1 MKYYVADSYKNMTI
15 VGEPIKKNGK
25 LYTVVEGACDR
36 CGGTGIFACRV
47 ENGHPVP
54 HPAYGGVCL
63 KCGGTGKI
71 TKTVR
76 LYTETQ
82 YAAAQRAK
90 ESRRARAEEIMQ
102 ARIKERKAK
111 ALPNWLK
118 QNGFDKDG
126 YTYLIFGNTYPIK
139 DELKAA
145 SCKFSQELKWHGPAA
160 IDVPEDCYVE
170 KIHWSD
176 VYNWNENAFDM
187 WRTEEGNKFLEDI
200 FSSHTLGQYVGEV
213 GERLRNIPVIFE
225 KVITFEGQY
234 GTAQVY
240 RFNYEGAQLSWFTEV
255 HKDLEEGA
263 EYTLSGTVKE
273 HKVYG
278 NVKTT
283 YLNRCIVKDIK
294 RYDAYGP
301 QLVESNRQIETTTLS

>member
-1 MKYYVADSYKNMTI
+1 MNYYVADTYKNMER

-36 CGGTGIFACRV
+36 CGGTGVFACRV

-63 KCGGTGKI
+63 KCGGTGKV

-76 LYTETQ
+76 LYTEKEYESMQ
-82 YAAAQRAK
+82 KAK
-90 ESRRARAEEIMQ
+90 VNRRIKKIEE
-102 ARIKERKAK
+102 RKEREKERKAN

-118 QNGFDKDG
+118 QNGFDTEG
-126 YTYLIFGNTYPIK
+126 NTYLIYGNTYPIK
-139 DELKAA
+139 DKLKEAG
-145 SCKFSQELKWHGPAA
+145 CKFSQELKWHGPAA
-160 IDVPEDCYVE
+160 VDVPEDCYVE

-176 VYNWNENAFDM
+176 VYSWNQDALNM
-187 WRTEEGNKFLEDI
+187 WCTEKGNKFLEDI
-200 FSSHTLGQYVGEV
+200 FSSHILGQYVGEI
-213 GERLRNIPVIFE
+213 GERLRNITVTFD
-225 KVITFEGQY
+225 KVITFERQY
-234 GTAQVY
+234 GTTQVY
-240 RFNYEGAQLSWFTEV
+240 RFNYKGAQLSWFTEV

-278 NVKTT
+278 NMKTT
-283 YLNRCIVKDIK
+283 YLNRCIIK
-294 RYDAYGP
+294 
-301 QLVESNRQIETTTLS
+301 

>member
-1 MKYYVADSYKNMTI
+1 MNYYVADTYKNMER

-25 LYTVVEGACDR
+25 LYTVVEGTCDR
-36 CGGTGIFACRV
+36 CGGTGVFACRV

-76 LYTETQ
+76 LYTEGE
-82 YAAAQRAK
+82 YRSAQKAK
-90 ESRRARAEEIMQ
+90 ANRKAKAEETRQ

-111 ALPNWLK
+111 AFTRWLER
-118 QNGFDKDG
+118 NGFNENEE
-126 YTYLIFGNTYPIK
+126 TYLIYGNTYPIK
-139 DELKAA
+139 DTLKAA
-145 SCKFSQELKWHGPAA
+145 GYKFSQELKWHGPTAVE
-160 IDVPEDCYVE
+160 VPEDCYVE

-176 VYNWNENAFDM
+176 VYNWNADALDM

-200 FSSHTLGQYVGEV
+200 FSSHTLGQYVGEI
-213 GERLRNIPVIFE
+213 GERLRNITVIFD

-283 YLNRCIVKDIK
+283 YLNRCIIK
-294 RYDAYGP
+294 
-301 QLVESNRQIETTTLS
+301 

>member
-1 MKYYVADSYKNMTI
+1 MNYYVADTYKNMKRI
-15 VGEPIKKNGK
+15 GEPIKKNGK

-36 CGGTGIFACRV
+36 CGGTGVFACRV

-76 LYTETQ
+76 LYTEGE
-82 YAAAQRAK
+82 YRSAQKAK
-90 ESRRARAEEIMQ
+90 ANRKAKTEETMQ

-111 ALPNWLK
+111 AFTRWLER
-118 QNGFDKDG
+118 NGFNENEE
-126 YTYLIFGNTYPIK
+126 TYLIYGNTYPIK
-139 DELKAA
+139 DKLKEAG
-145 SCKFSQELKWHGPAA
+145 CKFSQELKWHGPAA
-160 IDVPEDCYVE
+160 VDVPEDCYIE

-176 VYNWNENAFDM
+176 VYNWNADALDM

-200 FSSHTLGQYVGEV
+200 FSSHTLGQYVGEI
-213 GERLRNIPVIFE
+213 GERLRNITVVFD

-263 EYTLSGTVKE
+263 EYTLSGTVKD

-283 YLNRCIVKDIK
+283 YLNRCIIK
-294 RYDAYGP
+294 
-301 QLVESNRQIETTTLS
+301 

>member
-1 MKYYVADSYKNMTI
+1 MNYYVADTYKNMER

-63 KCGGTGKI
+63 KCGGTGKV

-76 LYTETQ
+76 LYTEGE
-82 YAAAQRAK
+82 YRSAQKAK
-90 ESRRARAEEIMQ
+90 ANRKAKAEETMQ

-111 ALPNWLK
+111 AFTRWLER
-118 QNGFDKDG
+118 NGFNENEE
-126 YTYLIFGNTYPIK
+126 TYLIYGNTYPIK
-139 DELKAA
+139 DTLKAA
-145 SCKFSQELKWHGPAA
+145 GYKFSQELKWHGPAA
-160 IDVPEDCYVE
+160 VEVPEDCYVE

-176 VYNWNENAFDM
+176 VYNWNADALDM

-200 FSSHTLGQYVGEV
+200 FSSHTLGEYVGEI
-213 GERLRNIPVIFE
+213 GERLRNITVIFD

-240 RFNYEGAQLSWFTEV
+240 RFNYEGAQLSWFTEI

-283 YLNRCIVKDIK
+283 YLNRCIIK
-294 RYDAYGP
+294 
-301 QLVESNRQIETTTLS
+301 

>member
-1 MKYYVADSYKNMTI
+1 MNYYVADTYKNMER

-36 CGGTGIFACRV
+36 CGGTGVFACRV

-63 KCGGTGKI
+63 KCGGTGKV

-76 LYTETQ
+76 LYTEGE
-82 YAAAQRAK
+82 YRSAQKAK
-90 ESRRARAEEIMQ
+90 ANR
-102 ARIKERKAK
+102 RIKKIEERKERERERKAN
-111 ALPNWLK
+111 ALSNWLK
-118 QNGFDKDG
+118 QNGFDEDG
-126 YTYLIFGNTYPIK
+126 NTYLIYGNTYPIK
-139 DELKAA
+139 DTLKAA
-145 SCKFSQELKWHGPAA
+145 GCKFSQELKWHGPAA
-160 IDVPEDCYVE
+160 VAVPEDCYIE
-170 KIHWSD
+170 RIHWSD
-176 VYNWNENAFDM
+176 VYEWNKDFLNM
-187 WRTEEGNKFLEDI
+187 HITPSGQSFLEDI
-200 FSSHTLGQYVGEV
+200 FSSHTLGQYVGEI
-213 GERLRNIPVIFE
+213 GERLRNITVIFD

-263 EYTLSGTVKE
+263 EYTLSGTVKQ

-283 YLNRCIVKDIK
+283 YLNRCIIK
-294 RYDAYGP
+294 
-301 QLVESNRQIETTTLS
+301 

>member
-1 MKYYVADSYKNMTI
+1 MNYYVADTYKNMERI
-15 VGEPIKKNGK
+15 GEPIKKNGK
-25 LYTVVEGACDR
+25 LYTVVEGTCDR
-36 CGGTGIFACRV
+36 CGGTGVFACRV

-76 LYTETQ
+76 LYTEGE
-82 YAAAQRAK
+82 YRSAQKAKVNRRAK
-90 ESRRARAEEIMQ
+90 AEETMQ

-111 ALPNWLK
+111 AFTRWLER
-118 QNGFDKDG
+118 NGFNENEE
-126 YTYLIFGNTYPIK
+126 TYLIYGNTYPIK
-139 DELKAA
+139 DKLKEAG
-145 SCKFSQELKWHGPAA
+145 CKFSQELKWHGPAA
-160 IDVPEDCYVE
+160 VDVPEDCYIE

-176 VYNWNENAFDM
+176 VYNWNADALDM

-200 FSSHTLGQYVGEV
+200 FSSHTLGQYVGEI
-213 GERLRNIPVIFE
+213 GERLRNITVVFD

-240 RFNYEGAQLSWFTEV
+240 RFNYEGTQLSWFTEV

-263 EYTLSGTVKE
+263 EYTLSGTVKD

-283 YLNRCIVKDIK
+283 YLNRCIIK
-294 RYDAYGP
+294 
-301 QLVESNRQIETTTLS
+301 

>member
-1 MKYYVADSYKNMTI
+1 MEYYVADSYKNMTRI
-15 VGEPIKKNGK
+15 GEPIKKNGK
-25 LYTVVEGACDR
+25 FYTVVEGTCDR
-36 CGGTGIFACRV
+36 CGGTGVFACRV

-76 LYTETQ
+76 LYTEGE
-82 YAAAQRAK
+82 YRSAQKAK
-90 ESRRARAEEIMQ
+90 ANRKAKAEETMQ

-111 ALPNWLK
+111 AFTRWLER
-118 QNGFDKDG
+118 NGFNENEE
-126 YTYLIFGNTYPIK
+126 TYLIYGNTYPIK
-139 DELKAA
+139 DMLKEAG
-145 SCKFSQELKWHGPAA
+145 CKFSQELKWHGPVAVE
-160 IDVPEDCYVE
+160 VPEDCYIE

-176 VYNWNENAFDM
+176 VYNWNADALDM

-200 FSSHTLGQYVGEV
+200 FSSHTLGEYVGKI
-213 GERLRNIPVIFE
+213 GERLRNITVTFD

-240 RFNYEGAQLSWFTEV
+240 RFNYEGAQLSWFTGV

-263 EYTLSGTVKE
+263 EYTLSGTVKD

-283 YLNRCIVKDIK
+283 YLNRCIIK
-294 RYDAYGP
+294 
-301 QLVESNRQIETTTLS
+301 

>member
-1 MKYYVADSYKNMTI
+1 MNYYVADTYKNMERI
-15 VGEPIKKNGK
+15 GEPIKKNGK
-25 LYTVVEGACDR
+25 LYTVVEGTCDR
-36 CGGTGIFACRV
+36 CGGTGVFACRV

-76 LYTETQ
+76 LYTEGE
-82 YAAAQRAK
+82 YRSAQKAK
-90 ESRRARAEEIMQ
+90 ANRKAKAEETMQ

-111 ALPNWLK
+111 AFTRWLER
-118 QNGFDKDG
+118 NGFNENEE
-126 YTYLIFGNTYPIK
+126 TYLIYGNTYPIK
-139 DELKAA
+139 DMLKEAG
-145 SCKFSQELKWHGPAA
+145 CKFSQELKWHGPAA
-160 IDVPEDCYVE
+160 VEVPEDCYIE

-176 VYNWNENAFDM
+176 VYNWNADALDM

-200 FSSHTLGQYVGEV
+200 FSSHTLGQYVGEI
-213 GERLRNIPVIFE
+213 GERLRNITVVFD

-240 RFNYEGAQLSWFTEV
+240 RFSYEGAQLSWFTEV

-283 YLNRCIVKDIK
+283 YLNRCIIK
-294 RYDAYGP
+294 
-301 QLVESNRQIETTTLS
+301 